1 MTSSDHHDTTRI
13 EGFSDAVF
21 GFAVTLL
28 VVSLEVPRSYDD
40 MRAAMR
46 MLPAFAASFALLLL
60 VWQEHRTF
68 FKRFGTD
75 DGPLLWLNGALL
87 FTVLAYVY
95 PLKFLMNLLLGPD
108 GFLAGG
114 IPSGVREEDVPQL
127 MVMYGLGFVAL
138 FAVLACMHFRAL
150 AVHRRHGAS
159 AETLR
164 DIRVHGGASLVYVAI
179 GLASVLVALVGR
191 TGLAMGLS
199 GGLYALTGPAHV
211 LYHRVVVPRLYRGAA
226 APMVR
231 EQRPVKGRR
240 AGRRGT
246 A

>member
-1 MTSSDHHDTTRI
+1 MATNDLHDTARI

-68 FKRFGTD
+68 FKRFGID
-75 DGPLLWLNGALL
+75 DGLLLWLNGALL

-108 GFLAGG
+108 GFMSGRV
-114 IPSGVREEDVPQL
+114 PQGVRDQDVPQL
-127 MVMYGLGFVAL
+127 MVMYGMGFVTL
-138 FAVLACMHFRAL
+138 FAVLACMHARAL
-150 AVHRRHGAS
+150 VVHRRQGADRQVLH
-159 AETLR
+159 A
-164 DIRVHGGASLVYVAI
+164 IRVQRGASLVYVAI
-179 GLASVLVALVGR
+179 GLASVGVALVGR
-191 TGLAMGLS
+191 SGAAMGVS
-199 GGLYALTGPAHV
+199 GGLYALTGPAHF
-211 LYHRVVVPRLYRGAA
+211 LYHRVLVPRLYRDAT
-226 APMVR
+226 
-231 EQRPVKGRR
+231 RPGVPRSSRR
-240 AGRRGT
+240 
-246 A
+246 

>member
-1 MTSSDHHDTTRI
+1 MTTGDHHDTART

-21 GFAVTLL
+21 GFALTLL
-28 VVSLEVPRSYDD
+28 VVSLEVPRSYDE

-95 PLKFLMNLLLGPD
+95 PLKFLMNLLLGPE
-108 GFLAGG
+108 GFLSGS
-114 IPSGVREEDVPQL
+114 IPPGVREEDVPHL
-127 MVMYGLGFVAL
+127 MVMYGVGFVTL
-138 FAVLACMHFRAL
+138 FAVLGCMHIRAMTI
-150 AVHRRHGAS
+150 HRRAGAS
-159 AETLR
+159 PEVLHA
-164 DIRVHGGASLVYVAI
+164 IRVHGGASFVYVAI
-179 GLASVLVALVGR
+179 GLASVLVALAGR
-191 TGLAMGLS
+191 SSLTMAVS

-211 LYHRVVVPRLYRGAA
+211 FYHRLLVPRLL
-226 APMVR
+226 
-231 EQRPVKGRR
+231 RPGRSPGK
-240 AGRRGT
+240 A
-246 A
+246 